1 MQPGYDWPGQD
12 VGFFAVGLLGV
23 EGGEGEE
30 FERACKDS
38 SERGRG
44 PGTCRVMAGFN
55 ICGRLHT
62 WGPGIRR
69 EVCWYP
75 QQAWTTASC
84 SPA

>member
-23 EGGEGEE
+23 ERGEGEE

-44 PGTCRVMAGFN
+44 PGTCRVMAAFN

-62 WGPGIRR
+62 WGPGILR

-75 QQAWTTASC
+75 QQAWTAASC

>member
-38 SERGRG
+38 SEG
-44 PGTCRVMAGFN
+44 
-55 ICGRLHT
+55 
-62 WGPGIRR
+62 
-69 EVCWYP
+69 
-75 QQAWTTASC
+75 
-84 SPA
+84 